1 MSASRRAITSRV
13 TVQNPRPRKYASAAE
28 KQAAFR
34 ARFPTLC
41 VRVEPKTAD
50 TIQKIGDA
58 SGRSQ
63 QETMLS
69 LVKFALTN
77 RDFVNLGLTE
87 HKQLPRIEEPR
98 KANPMKRKPTPA
110 QIAARERFAA
120 MARSGAFKKK
130 AAKARKNPAPLK
142 MKIRGSET
150 PDNPEGIVV
159 TEAGA
164 LRFAKANMPADLKRA
179 GFVPS
184 VVAGARGWSIN
195 YGKAVPGHSSYKR
208 NPISDIANII
218 YNQLGA
224 NRFAMMTG
232 AKNFVAGDDFL
243 MFSIGKNQSVYNKVR
258 ITLTPD
264 DLYDL
269 EFFKMNRLG
278 DISKTQKF
286 EGVYAEQLQDLFT
299 QVTGLYTSM
308 GTMGRRSNPRA
319 SNPVKRK
326 VMKEKRPFYYIVK
339 VGSAYDG
346 QFLSTHYS
354 LDDVKKIAQQK
365 ADKYGAQAKITEFHM

>member
-1 MSASRRAITSRV
+1 MPSAKRSITSRV
-13 TVQNPRPRKYASAAE
+13 TVENPRPRKYASAAE

-130 AAKARKNPAPLK
+130 AAKARKAKNPAK
-142 MKIRGSET
+142 KTVSQKISQLTREGYPQKQAVAIALSEQ
-150 PDNPEGIVV
+150 
-159 TEAGA
+159 
-164 LRFAKANMPADLKRA
+164 RA
-179 GFVPS
+179 GKV
-184 VVAGARGWSIN
+184 
-195 YGKAVPGHSSYKR
+195 KR

-232 AKNFVAGDDFL
+232 AKSFVAGDDFL

-319 SNPVKRK
+319 SNPQARSVKHTGARNIAYA
-326 VMKEKRPFYYIVK
+326 VQAKRMLA
-339 VGSAYDG
+339 GG
-346 QFLSTHYS
+346 
-354 LDDVKKIAQQK
+354 
-365 ADKYGAQAKITEFHM
+365 GAQFETVAGFPTKAQAQDYIDALLKAHPKGLTLRISAA

>member
-1 MSASRRAITSRV
+1 MPTAKRAITSRV
-13 TVQNPRPRKYASAAE
+13 TVKNPRPRKYASAAE

-50 TIQKIGDA
+50 TVQAVADA
-58 SGRSQ
+58 SGRTQ
-63 QETMLS
+63 QETLLSML
-69 LVKFALTN
+69 KYAMTN
-77 RDFVNLGLTE
+77 RNWLTLGLTE

-120 MARSGAFKKK
+120 MAKSGAFKKK
-130 AAKARKNPAPLK
+130 AAKARKAKNP
-142 MKIRGSET
+142 
-150 PDNPEGIVV
+150 
-159 TEAGA
+159 
-164 LRFAKANMPADLKRA
+164 
-179 GFVPS
+179 
-184 VVAGARGWSIN
+184 
-195 YGKAVPGHSSYKR
+195 GKVKR

-232 AKNFVAGDDFL
+232 AKNFVAGDNFL

-319 SNPVKRK
+319 SNPQTRTVKHTGARNIAYA
-326 VMKEKRPFYYIVK
+326 VQAKRMLP
-339 VGSAYDG
+339 GGTS
-346 QFLSTHYS
+346 QFET
-354 LDDVKKIAQQK
+354 VAGFPTK
-365 ADKYGAQAKITEFHM
+365 AQAQDYIDALLKNYPKGLTLRISAA